1 VYKIIPKIERCE
13 AMPIRIITDSSAD
26 LPKALLE
33 QNHIETVFLQ
43 VHFGE
48 ERYEPKDEPGHFYHT
63 MREKRILPKTSSPSP
78 HDFSEVMERTA
89 DEDILVITVSSGL
102 SSTYQHAEMAKEQL
116 LDEGFAGAIEVLDSR
131 TASLGLGI
139 IVYQAAQMAKQGMP
153 FEELVA
159 EVRRLIHRTK
169 THFMLETLENV
180 IKGGRLDRAR
190 GAIASVLNI
199 KLLMHA
205 SEEGKVEVTDKVRGS
220 KAAIQKLLDKLESV
234 KHELSDRVIGIA
246 HSDNE
251 SAALEVLSTLK
262 KRYQFREAVVSEMGP
277 VIGTYAGEG
286 GILVAF

>member
-1 VYKIIPKIERCE
+1 VKPV
-13 AMPIRIITDSSAD
+13 PIRIITDSSAD

-33 QNHIETVFLQ
+33 QSHIETVHLQ

-48 ERYEPKDEPGHFYHT
+48 ERYMPSEETGHFYRA
-63 MREKRILPKTSSPSP
+63 MREKKLLPKTSSPSP
-78 HDFSEVMERTA
+78 HDFSEVLHRA
-89 DEDILVITVSSGL
+89 SGEDILIITISSGL

-116 LDEGFAGAIEVLDSR
+116 LEEGYTGAIEVLDSR

-139 IVYQAAQMAKQGMP
+139 IVYQAAQLAKQGKA
-153 FEELVA
+153 FAELVP
-159 EVRRLIHRTK
+159 EVRQMIARTK

-205 SEEGKVEVTDKVRGS
+205 SVEGTVEVTDKVRGT
-220 KAAIQKLLDKLESV
+220 KAALVKLMDKLDSV

-246 HSDNE
+246 HSNNE
-251 SAALEVLSTLK
+251 TTALEFLSSLK
-262 KRYQFREAVVSEMGP
+262 EKYHFREAVVSEMGP